1 MHSLWRRT
9 ASILA
14 ALTTAGSVP
23 ALRAQT
29 PLDAGRIAIVYSGRS
44 LGALGSRRSQ
54 DEHELLTEQA
64 RQEGLPFKLV
74 SHRAWRAP
82 GITIFL
88 PGTEPEGD
96 ELEEIISRRAEAERL
111 ADVAALVSSTGLLLQ
126 DPWRPAPDLLAML
139 RRNPRAA
146 TDFADLAATRVTV
159 SRLRTREDDRAI
171 IVEEP
176 GAIWPTDLEAWTLGE
191 MNRVDV
197 ADARIFELPRKLGEL
212 GPRATLLRQIRED
225 SLRPARVTITV
236 DLGHRDGDLGIN
248 RVERSRLDFLAL
260 ATLGY
265 RVVVPFEAEL
275 GLGIAALTKVAAEF
289 PSISLL
295 AANVRTNGS
304 NVFRA
309 STVVDEG
316 GLRIGLIGIVQPA
329 VRDRLPRSA
338 LVQYTFDDPIDAV
351 RREVVRLREQRVQA
365 IVVLSNLEVG
375 DNARVAESVPGID
388 AIIADMPLRSSPE
401 AMRVR
406 VELPDRPFVRPGV
419 PALVA
424 RSAANGARVG
434 RLDLELRRASPTSTP
449 WVAAVEHRTYP
460 VTDATPSDTAV
471 VRRIQQQGYQ
481 LDDVRGE
488 LLIPSFGDLAA
499 VDSSLA
505 LTDSVT
511 RQGRISKPMWEGFL
525 ARQLRVRGN
534 AEVSVIRRLDEFP
547 PLIGKLHEREV
558 DEWLWSEDELV
569 LVDIP
574 GNDLRRLLSTDSRNE
589 LATSGY
595 DRATGTIL
603 GRRIDDATFYRVAT
617 TDVLFEGSRAGFFAK
632 ARRVR
637 RNFRV
642 SPSGILLSSSDA
654 RGLSLREFIFGELQ
668 RIRRSVQG
676 DAQVAAIAALLA
688 PDPSFEN
695 LFAFSFERPTVW
707 ASLNEVN
714 GNDAYN
720 NVPESRVISQD
731 AWVIGAS
738 GRIVATHERRAS
750 ATDFGLGFAFGEQ
763 HLKNA
768 GSTTVIETADD
779 IKFDLTLRPSLRGD
793 GPQWQPFVR
802 GLFDTEFTP
811 TVDPTGRRNARQ
823 LALRG
828 IGGLLRRPTAT
839 IRRAE
844 AALIVENDFGR
855 PNVQFGVQL
864 RADVARSFSGL
875 RRREVGGVTYR
886 LFNDLTYLLPARLD
900 TDQNLA
906 LRYSQIHEV
915 IVPLVDELSLTV
927 AADLL
932 LFQGKVA
939 ATRTPGTSALLRV
952 GLTYDRLWKPRYQ
965 PFF

>member
-1 MHSLWRRT
+1 MHSLWRCT
-9 ASILA
+9 ALVIA
-14 ALTTAGSVP
+14 ALSMAVLVPDAG
-23 ALRAQT
+23 AQT
-29 PLDAGRIAIVYSGRS
+29 PLDAGRIAIIYSGRS

-88 PGTEPEGD
+88 PGTEPDGD
-96 ELEEIISRRAEAERL
+96 ELEEILARRSEAERL
-111 ADVAALVSSTGLLLQ
+111 TDVPALVSSTGLLLQ
-126 DPWRPAPDLLAML
+126 DPWRPTPDLLAML
-139 RRNPRAA
+139 RRNPRSA
-146 TDFADLAATRVTV
+146 TDFADLAATQVTV
-159 SRLRTREDDRAI
+159 SRLRTSRDDRAI
-171 IVEEP
+171 LVEEA
-176 GAIWPTDLEAWTLGE
+176 GAVWPSDLDAWTFGE

-197 ADARIFELPRKLGEL
+197 GDARIFELPRKLGEL

-225 SLRPARVTITV
+225 SLRPARLTILA
-236 DLGHRDGDLGIN
+236 DLGHRDGDLGVK
-248 RVERSRLDFLAL
+248 RAERSRLDFLAL
-260 ATLGY
+260 QTLGY
-265 RVVVPFEAEL
+265 RFVVPFEAEL
-275 GLGIAALTKVAAEF
+275 GLGVSELAKVASEF
-289 PSISLL
+289 SSITLL
-295 AANVRTNGS
+295 AANVRTTGA

-309 STVVDEG
+309 STVVEEY
-316 GLRIGLIGIVQPA
+316 GLRLGLIGIVQPA

-338 LVQYTFDDPIDAV
+338 LVQYRFDDPIDAV
-351 RREVVRLREQRVQA
+351 RREVARLREQRVQA

-424 RSAANGARVG
+424 RSAANGARIG
-434 RLDLELRRASPTSTP
+434 RLDLELRRSAPATAP
-449 WVAAVEHRTYP
+449 WVAAVEHRTYA
-460 VTDATPSDTAV
+460 VTDAIPGDTAV

-488 LLIPSFGDLAA
+488 LLLPAFGDLVA

-505 LTDSVT
+505 LTDSAT

-534 AEVSVIRRLDEFP
+534 AEVAVIRRLDEFP

-558 DEWLWSEDELV
+558 DEWLWTEDELV
-569 LVDIP
+569 LADIP
-574 GNDLRRLLSTDSRNE
+574 GSDLRRLLASDTRNE
-589 LATSGY
+589 LATSGF
-595 DRATGTIL
+595 DRATGTVL

-642 SPSGILLSSSDA
+642 TKDGLLTSASDA
-654 RGLSLREFIFGELQ
+654 RGLSFRDFIFGELQ
-668 RIRRSVQG
+668 RIRQAVQG
-676 DAQVAAIAALLA
+676 DAQVAAIAARFA
-688 PDPSFEN
+688 PDPPFEN
-695 LFAFSFERPTVW
+695 LLAFSFERPTVW

-714 GNDAYN
+714 GNAAYS

-750 ATDFGLGFAFGEQ
+750 ATDFGLGIAFGEQ
-763 HLKNA
+763 HLKT
-768 GSTTVIETADD
+768 GTGTSVIETADD

-793 GPQWQPFVR
+793 GPTWQPFVR

-811 TVDPTGRRNARQ
+811 TVDANGGRNARQ

-828 IGGLLRRPTAT
+828 IGGLLRRPTPT

-855 PNVQFGVQL
+855 PNVQFGLQL
-864 RADVARSFSGL
+864 RADLARSFSGL

-886 LFNDLTYLLPARLD
+886 MFNDLTYLLPARLD

-906 LRYSQIHEV
+906 LRYSQIHELT
-915 IVPLVDELSLTV
+915 VPLVDELSLTV